1 MNTTRRWFRPA
12 MLGLALLLLYPLVP
26 GLEALVFRATGTS
39 LGSQLTI
46 LFIFAILALGLNVV
60 VGSAGLLH
68 LGIAAFFGV
77 GAYITGILTVRA
89 YPFQVGF
96 PLALLFATLG
106 AGLLGVVLGAPT
118 LRLRGD
124 YLALVT
130 LGFGEVVRFAIR
142 NLEEITAGTKGLNP
156 VPPPWS
162 AGQAPGWLVTPLTWL
177 GIAADWDLD
186 YRLYYFL
193 ALGLLVLVV
202 GVLVVLERSALGRAW
217 AALRED
223 ELAASCLGINT
234 ARVKLAAFA
243 VGAALAGLAGC
254 LYATRLTTT
263 AGPDAYD
270 FNRSTIML
278 CCVILGGMGSLRGT
292 LLGVLLL
299 LGFDNVV
306 APTVDG
312 LLQKAV
318 GASSNPLLTFSNWRL
333 CLFGLALILVMR
345 FRPAGLLPALGK
357 PAAQARASN
366 SVDGQPTAQARV
378 SSPVEPARAARPR
391 HEMSDSLACASGF
404 PADR

>member
-1 MNTTRRWFRPA
+1 MNANRKWFRPA
-12 MLGLALLLLYPLVP
+12 VLGLALLLLYPLVP
-26 GLEALVFRATGTS
+26 GLEAIVFRATGTS

-68 LGIAAFFGV
+68 LGIADFFGV
-77 GAYITGILTVRA
+77 GAYITGILTVKA

-96 PLALLFATLG
+96 PLALLSATLG
-106 AGLLGVVLGAPT
+106 AALLGVVLGAPT

-162 AGQAPGWLVTPLTWL
+162 PGQVPAWLNF
-177 GIAADWDLD
+177 ADWSQD
-186 YRLYYFL
+186 YRLFYFL
-193 ALGLLVLVV
+193 ALGLLLLVL
-202 GVLVVLERSALGRAW
+202 GVLVALERSALGRAW

-234 ARVKLAAFA
+234 ARAKLAAFA
-243 VGAALAGLAGC
+243 VGAGLAGLAGC

-292 LLGVLLL
+292 LLGVFLL
-299 LGFDNVV
+299 LGFDNIL

-312 LLQKAV
+312 LLQKVV
-318 GASSNPLLTFSNWRL
+318 GPSSSALLTFSNWRL
-333 CLFGLALILVMR
+333 CIFGLALILVMR
-345 FRPAGLLPALGK
+345 FRPAGLLPPLGSRPISTK
-357 PAAQARASN
+357 PEA
-366 SVDGQPTAQARV
+366 VTV
-378 SSPVEPARAARPR
+378 VEPNEPTPPASAQP
-391 HEMSDSLACASGF
+391 ELVLAQ
-404 PADR
+404 R

>member
-1 MNTTRRWFRPA
+1 MNVKLRRCFRPA
-12 MLGLALLLLYPLVP
+12 LLGLVALLVYPLLP
-26 GLEALVFRATGTS
+26 GLEATLFRATGTS

-77 GAYITGILTVRA
+77 GAYLAGILMVRA

-96 PLALLFATLG
+96 PAALAIATLG
-106 AGLLGVVLGAPT
+106 AALLGMLLGAPT

-162 AGQAPGWLVTPLTWL
+162 AGQAPAWLAAPLGWL
-177 GIAADWDLD
+177 GIVPDWDRD
-186 YRLYYFL
+186 YRLFYYL

-202 GVLVVLERSALGRAW
+202 VVLLRLERSALGRAW

-243 VGAALAGLAGC
+243 VAAGLAGLAGC

-270 FNRSTIML
+270 FNRSVIML

-299 LGFDNVV
+299 LGFDNVL

-312 LLQKAV
+312 LVQKAL
-318 GASSNPLLTFSNWRL
+318 GPSSSPLLTFSNWRL
-333 CLFGLALILVMR
+333 CIFGLALILVMR
-345 FRPAGLLPALGK
+345 FRPAGLLPASRRSAPPQ
-357 PAAQARASN
+357 PAKTPEAQA
-366 SVDGQPTAQARV
+366 
-378 SSPVEPARAARPR
+378 
-391 HEMSDSLACASGF
+391 SDAASG
-404 PADR
+404 ATRGELVLAER